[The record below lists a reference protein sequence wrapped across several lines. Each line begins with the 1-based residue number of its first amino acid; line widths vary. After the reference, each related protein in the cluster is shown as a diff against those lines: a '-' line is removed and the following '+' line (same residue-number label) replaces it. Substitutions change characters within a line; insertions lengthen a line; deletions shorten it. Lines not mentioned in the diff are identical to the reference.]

1 MDSTI
6 NSHSGSSILDLS
18 QRTTTTNSIVIIDN
32 WTNDSPCIYSDTID
46 NDIEKV
52 EMQKDLN
59 IEQSLTDQ
67 LKDLPIKED
76 SLSDSSNINKSK
88 LDFYPSVKK
97 SQ

>member
-6 NSHSGSSILDLS
+6 NTHSGSSILDLS
-18 QRTTTTNSIVIIDN
+18 QRTTTNSVVIIDN

-46 NDIEKV
+46 NDIQKI
-52 EMQKDLN
+52 EMQKDFN

-67 LKDLPIKED
+67 FKDFPIKED

-88 LDFYPSVKK
+88 LDFYPSVNK